1 LRNFNYTKKIS
12 LISMYKY
19 MYIYYVETRA
29 DNSGYTNHRVICFVV
44 IGSSA
49 LLIVNK
55 YSKFQMD
62 TFDSVWEMDSDKKIN
77 RPRRWRW
84 CWRRSDD
91 NSSTFFLRKVELKT
105 GIFIF
110 SIYQGLSPFTQFRS
124 DIISPL
130 QKSRICIHL

>member
-1 LRNFNYTKKIS
+1 
-12 LISMYKY
+12 MYKY

-62 TFDSVWEMDSDKKIN
+62 TFDSV
-77 RPRRWRW
+77 
-84 CWRRSDD
+84 
-91 NSSTFFLRKVELKT
+91 
-105 GIFIF
+105 
-110 SIYQGLSPFTQFRS
+110 
-124 DIISPL
+124 
-130 QKSRICIHL
+130 